1 MSRLVL
7 AFGKSNKRGG
17 KLSYSQQLTAL
28 RAMPG
33 QNYADLIFRQN
44 VVARESKGSAAVVL
58 ADAIRVDSE
67 QMLCYMRWLDRDC
80 DGYISAK
87 DFSSMC
93 DTRAELDG
101 ASILLKKWETADVKM
116 DKPSLKG
123 GALGVLDKLSG
134 LRGL

>member
-1 MSRLVL
+1 
-7 AFGKSNKRGG
+7 
-17 KLSYSQQLTAL
+17 
-28 RAMPG
+28 
-33 QNYADLIFRQN
+33 
-44 VVARESKGSAAVVL
+44 
-58 ADAIRVDSE
+58 
-67 QMLCYMRWLDRDC
+67 
-80 DGYISAK
+80 
-87 DFSSMC
+87 MC